1 MGNKIDLLTAKLMED
16 KPRKLQDIGPFTGCR
31 DLYDDDVYLI
41 AFVFLEKEDLDFRIF
56 QTDYEHLDRL
66 AMKCLEPGGLVT
78 SQIINAAVSLL
89 RDPESST
96 WYYTTCFSDRA
107 INAAKKGGNDLLE
120 FAATAPKRFASIL
133 QYRKGLKNGE
143 KIFIPILDPDTTPN
157 HWFFIVI
164 KLARTDVEIWDT
176 YPNPARTM
184 ARNDL
189 VYYVLLALDTI
200 FDTEIQSCFKKGW
213 SLCSFTVFNVDDI
226 HIQQNNF
233 DCGIFMLRYIIN
245 YDNPLKD
252 ELDSVNRRVQLA
264 LWMLKHPKNQA
275 WVKINEALDNENKN
289 DGAKNKIKTIEAID
303 EATGNSVD
311 QHHGKSCSKVV
322 QRKTSTLQARG
333 RGRPR
338 GAKNKN
344 SRK

>member
-1 MGNKIDLLTAKLMED
+1 MKLLS
-16 KPRKLQDIGPFTGCR
+16 C
-31 DLYDDDVYLI
+31 
-41 AFVFLEKEDLDFRIF
+41 FRIF

-66 AMKCLEPGGLVT
+66 AMKCLELGRLVT
-78 SQIINAAVSLL
+78 SEIINAAVSLL
-89 RDPESST
+89 RDLESST

-107 INAAKKGGNDLLE
+107 IKAAKKGGNDLLE
-120 FAATAPKRFASIL
+120 FAATAPKRFAAIL

-184 ARNDL
+184 AQNDL
-189 VYYVLLALDTI
+189 VSYVLLALDTI

-213 SLCSFTVFNVDDI
+213 SFCSFTVFNVNDI
-226 HIQQNNF
+226 DIQQNNF

-252 ELDSVNRRVQLA
+252 EVHLR
-264 LWMLKHPKNQA
+264 W
-275 WVKINEALDNENKN
+275 
-289 DGAKNKIKTIEAID
+289 
-303 EATGNSVD
+303 
-311 QHHGKSCSKVV
+311 
-322 QRKTSTLQARG
+322 RG
-333 RGRPR
+333 Y
-338 GAKNKN
+338 
-344 SRK
+344 